1 MSKISTKKKVR
12 SNKVYHIGVI
22 DYLQTW
28 DKSKSGERILKSIQ
42 NRKNW
47 NGGSAVPP
55 GLYGQRFRNF
65 TEKQVLAKSSLQ
77 GGVDKQINFQNF
89 KIKFIRDMKK
99 ELFKDL
105 QLPIKQSN

>member
-1 MSKISTKKKVR
+1 MSKISSKKKVR

-28 DKSKSGERILKSIQ
+28 DSIKLGERFLKSIQ

-65 TEKQVLAKSSLQ
+65 TEKQVLAKSSEQ
-77 GGVDKQINFQNF
+77 SVDKNTQNFQNF
-89 KIKFIRDMKK
+89 KNKFIRDMKK

-105 QLPIKQSN
+105 QLPLKQSN